1 MLKLNGN
8 IWPLKTKCIMST
20 NMVTC
25 HLEGC
30 LLTPLSFSSQLQ
42 CYDVRLEVK
51 SGDLS
56 EQLSAVI
63 VNDCCAQM

>member
-1 MLKLNGN
+1 
-8 IWPLKTKCIMST
+8 
-20 NMVTC
+20 MVTC